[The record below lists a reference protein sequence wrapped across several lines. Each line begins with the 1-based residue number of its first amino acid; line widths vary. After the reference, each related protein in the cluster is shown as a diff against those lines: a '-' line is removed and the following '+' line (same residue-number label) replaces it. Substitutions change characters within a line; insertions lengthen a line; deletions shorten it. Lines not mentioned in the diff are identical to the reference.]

1 MFSGRIDNVFP
12 ETDMKKTSLLAG
24 IVSLALS
31 LASHSAAAL
40 ETPVKL
46 LGDPAPPEA
55 AHYAIAITPATRWVN
70 VIGGEIVRF
79 DVGGKS
85 FAWSFTGAT
94 SIASFDLKRV
104 APPGM
109 LDRSIIAYVAPDPRY
124 IGGDSHED

>member
-1 MFSGRIDNVFP
+1 MN
-12 ETDMKKTSLLAG
+12 KLSLLAAIG
-24 IVSLALS
+24 GLALS
-31 LASHSAAAL
+31 LGSQSASAL
-40 ETPVKL
+40 ETPVRL

-55 AHYAIAITPATRWVN
+55 AQYAIAITPSTRWVN
-70 VIGGEIVRF
+70 VTGGEIVRF

-94 SIASFDLKRV
+94 SVASFDLKRV

-109 LDRSIIAYVAPDPRY
+109 LDRSVMAYVAPDPRY

>member
-1 MFSGRIDNVFP
+1 
-12 ETDMKKTSLLAG
+12 MKKPSLLAAIG
-24 IVSLALS
+24 GLALS
-31 LASHSAAAL
+31 LASPVASAL

-55 AHYAIAITPATRWVN
+55 AQYAIAITPATRWVN

-94 SIASFDLKRV
+94 SISAFDLKRV

-109 LDRSIIAYVAPDPRY
+109 LERSVMAYVAPDPRY
-124 IGGDSHED
+124 IGGDSPEE